1 MKFTDRA
8 REWFQTFMTGRYGID
23 NLSRFTLGL
32 TLVFVVLSLLFGGGL
47 FFVLAVAG
55 LVLTYFRMLS
65 RDYAKRSAENA
76 KFLSMTE
83 GARKKIRILKKR
95 YDGRKDY
102 RFFKCPDCGQEV
114 RVPKGRGRIRITCP
128 KCKSQFDRT
137 A

>member
-1 MKFTDRA
+1 MKEKFA
-8 REWFQTFMTGRYGID
+8 RFMYGRNGAD
-23 NLSRFTLGL
+23 HLARFTSYLVL
-32 TLVFVVLSLLFGGGL
+32 IFILIDVFVEGSFFYLIA
-47 FFVLAVAG
+47 FVLLIYNFVRIFSKN
-55 LVLTYFRMLS
+55 L
-65 RDYAKRSAENA
+65 DKRRAENA

-137 A
+137 V